1 MTDKKDISELFQILE
16 CDKDPLIQPLGS
28 RIQQL
33 TNITHTPTPRKEK
46 YNYFFRELFKEVF
59 DPLCHQDF
67 SVDGIR
73 CLLFIPEAR
82 IYPNSKDIKFYIKKS
97 FEKAEH
103 HLTLFP
109 SYLPF
114 VKAVIDSET
123 SIKASFY
130 PTLRETMVKKT
141 VAMLQDLSSREGCS
155 LDDKL
160 KYSFCWINF
169 GDDLKMGC
177 VERTDY
183 QMLLVPLLRFHSSKS
198 LLEDEVISLDRYV
211 ESMPQNQ
218 KRVYY
223 LAVKSIEIAKVSP
236 FLATH
241 IEVLILD
248 GIHDKLLVQRLVA
261 YKGYQFSDITKE
273 DLREFTEGLSPATF
287 GITDSLRV
295 FVDGLTLATFQAIPE
310 QDELEVSDL
319 KTTAKDLSEWQ
330 EGHVTLVLGSITRVS
345 MLRFALCPDV
355 MNERSFWR
363 IYFNLVNTHVAPYER
378 KYMEEL
384 RSKAESNEDEEAKK
398 TPAVLGTEKTDKYME
413 ELRSK
418 AESNEDDEAKKT
430 PAVLGTETTD
440 KYMEEL
446 RSKAES
452 NEDDEAKKTPAVLG
466 TETTDKYMEELRS
479 KAESN
484 EDDEAKK
491 TPAVLGTETTDKYME
506 ELRIKAESNEDDEA
520 KKTPAVLGTETIDKN
535 VAKSR
540 TSTASSEQDDDS
552 DEAPDVDFGKMGK
565 KETSAAN

>member
-1 MTDKKDISELFQILE
+1 MPSRLLCGRYQMPPIHSRSSHLPQLERHQILYQKVVWKSWAPFDSGKFTYKS
-16 CDKDPLIQPLGS
+16 DKFS
-28 RIQQL
+28 
-33 TNITHTPTPRKEK
+33 
-46 YNYFFRELFKEVF
+46 YFSK
-59 DPLCHQDF
+59 F
-67 SVDGIR
+67 SDKSYLY
-73 CLLFIPEAR
+73 LLQ
-82 IYPNSKDIKFYIKKS
+82 
-97 FEKAEH
+97 
-103 HLTLFP
+103 FP

-241 IEVLILD
+241 IEVYFLFNSLCLFLITSCDTVLANFVYVYWQVLILD

-310 QDELEVSDL
+310 QGMVVAAYCLLFFISHWVSAMFTDR
-319 KTTAKDLSEWQ
+319 WI
-330 EGHVTLVLGSITRVS
+330 G
-345 MLRFALCPDV
+345 
-355 MNERSFWR
+355 SFWPENNCKR
-363 IYFNLVNTHVAPYER
+363 SLGVAG
-378 KYMEEL
+378 
-384 RSKAESNEDEEAKK
+384 
-398 TPAVLGTEKTDKYME
+398 GTCHSCSWLNHGMQCT
-413 ELRSK
+413 
-418 AESNEDDEAKKT
+418 
-430 PAVLGTETTD
+430 
-440 KYMEEL
+440 
-446 RSKAES
+446 
-452 NEDDEAKKTPAVLG
+452 
-466 TETTDKYMEELRS
+466 
-479 KAESN
+479 
-484 EDDEAKK
+484 
-491 TPAVLGTETTDKYME
+491 
-506 ELRIKAESNEDDEA
+506 
-520 KKTPAVLGTETIDKN
+520 
-535 VAKSR
+535 
-540 TSTASSEQDDDS
+540 
-552 DEAPDVDFGKMGK
+552 
-565 KETSAAN
+565 